1 MGKKTNGFDDHNK
14 FEYYD
19 VNFKQSDPE
28 EESVFKQSENKDVY
42 KQSENNTLGNNEIEI
57 VYKLNKKKE
66 LKINTNFYIFNGK
79 ESKIVSSDILKHPD
93 FLSQEKY
100 FIIKRG
106 GK

>member
-1 MGKKTNGFDDHNK
+1 MGKKTNNFDDKNK

-28 EESVFKQSENKDVY
+28 EESIFKQSENKDVF
-42 KQSENNTLGNNEIEI
+42 KQSETLGSNEIEI

-66 LKINTNFYIFNGK
+66 LKISTNFYIFNGK